1 MRDLS
6 KYGLDKSDS
15 YLKLTIHDNDFR
27 NELENVSNSLCEIF
41 YFLDVTPDTIS
52 DKLPQLKTFV
62 QGLLYE
68 IHLIHVLFDKCKEL
82 AHKDY
87 FEPDLEIV
95 NYSDIPDWD
104 NGESAFIPLGEG
116 DVIYR

>member
-1 MRDLS
+1 MENVLHVFD
-6 KYGLDKSDS
+6 Y

-27 NELENVSNSLCEIF
+27 NELENVSNSLHEIL
-41 YFLDVTPDTIS
+41 YFLDVTPDILA
-52 DKLPQLKTFV
+52 DKLPQLQAVV

-68 IHLIHVLFDKCKEL
+68 IHLIHVLFDECKEL
-82 AHKDY
+82 VNKDY
-87 FEPDLEIV
+87 FKPDLEIV